1 MITTYLRHT
10 YLLHIYR
17 EYYEHYLFTGSKLLR
32 SALPLGD
39 RPALL
44 RVESDLQIQKIG
56 IRQRLWLGKLYIY
69 IYIYIDLQ
77 IQKIGIR
84 QRLWLGK

>member
-1 MITTYLRHT
+1 VITT

-17 EYYEHYLFTGSKLLR
+17 EYYEHYLFPGGKLLR

-56 IRQRLWLGKLYIY
+56 IRQRLWLGKLYTY
-69 IYIYIDLQ
+69 IYYN
-77 IQKIGIR
+77 IR
-84 QRLWLGK
+84 L